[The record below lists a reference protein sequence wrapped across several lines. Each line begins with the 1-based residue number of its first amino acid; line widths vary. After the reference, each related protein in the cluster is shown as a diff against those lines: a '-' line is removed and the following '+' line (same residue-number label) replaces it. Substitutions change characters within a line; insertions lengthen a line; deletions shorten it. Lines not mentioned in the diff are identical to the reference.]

1 MLACDLGQVL
11 TYSKSKC
18 KLNNLLVLENR
29 HTFLVFPKYFG
40 LSSFAPCPRVCKWRR
55 LLIATLCTLRRWLM
69 AAAAVKVWTGT
80 GQAVSVWSL
89 NTPAGLLTQSQGVQQ
104 LRKLRSLGMGQWS
117 WATVCHY
124 VSALLDS
131 SAA

>member
-1 MLACDLGQVL
+1 
-11 TYSKSKC
+11 
-18 KLNNLLVLENR
+18 
-29 HTFLVFPKYFG
+29 
-40 LSSFAPCPRVCKWRR
+40 
-55 LLIATLCTLRRWLM
+55 M

-124 VSALLDS
+124 VPNKTLARCLTALLLEKRKLS
-131 SAA
+131 SQRPRLTGCLC